1 MIRKP
6 LLFVALLLGLAA
18 AAHAQR
24 RGEPSAG
31 QQRPELFE
39 ALVRCRAVAED
50 AARLRCFDA
59 AAAALEQAAARR
71 DVVVVDRAQIRESR
85 RRLFGLTLP
94 RLPVFGGGSDREE
107 EEEEVRTLE
116 GVIAS
121 ARQNDLGQWHIRLRE
136 GGLWV
141 QTDNN
146 QLALMPRVGQNV
158 VINRGALGSYMM
170 RVNRQPGIRVRRQN

>member
-1 MIRKP
+1 MTRQLI
-6 LLFVALLLGLAA
+6 LFAAMLLGLAA
-18 AAHAQR
+18 AADAQ
-24 RGEPSAG
+24 PPAPAAA

-39 ALVRCRAVAED
+39 ALVRCRAVTED

-94 RLPVFGGGSDREE
+94 RLPVFGGNDGDGEA
-107 EEEEVRTLE
+107 EEVRTLE

-121 ARQNDLGQWHIRLRE
+121 AQQNDLGQWYIRLQAE
-136 GGLWV
+136 GGTWV
-141 QTDNN
+141 QTDHNL
-146 QLALMPRVGQNV
+146 LALQPRAGQPV
-158 VINRGALGSYMM
+158 VINRGVMGSYMM
-170 RVNRQPGIRVRRQN
+170 RVARQPGIRVRRQN